1 MHDHI
6 DLGGVWQAEI
16 PGLGTCPVHLPGTL
30 DQSGAG
36 LPDTPD
42 LTTRLT
48 RTHTFEGAARFR
60 RSVAF
65 PAADGERLFL
75 MAERSRQVQVF
86 ANGKPRRPYASGTL
100 STPWVYEVSDLAGQT
115 TDLTLVCDNSYAD
128 WDRDSIIGSSA
139 VTDETQTNWNGVIG
153 QFSLYRE
160 PQSFIRRVRVYPFAG
175 LKAARV
181 AADLDLGV
189 ATGTLQISS
198 EAFVAPLVR
207 DVSDLA
213 GRTTVLWDN
222 VPLRPGL
229 RYWDEEDGV
238 LYDLQAFLDDGP
250 AYTDRFG
257 VRSFGVNDQY
267 RLTLNGRAFFLRG
280 EANCA
285 VFPQSGC
292 PPMDKE
298 SWLTVLRRYASY
310 GVNCMRFHSWCPPD
324 AAFAAADELGMMMQ
338 PELSHWNCKNAFA
351 SDAAFA
357 YYRDE
362 LTEILYQYANHPS
375 FVMLSLGN
383 ELMADEA
390 GHRRMDE
397 LLATARAIDTTRLYA
412 NGSNTHYG
420 ALGPDAASDFYTSM
434 AIGDKHLR
442 ATSSPMVGHLNEC
455 YPDARH
461 NYTEAVNEVLQTGKP
476 VFGFEVGQYE
486 VLPDFAQIDAYR
498 GVTRARNLELVR
510 ETQRA
515 AGRLD
520 NWDAAVQATGELAL
534 RCYREEVE
542 AVLRTPGMSGL
553 SLLGLQDFPG
563 QGTALVGMMDANL
576 VPKPYDFARPERF
589 RAFFTSVLPLVLL
602 ERYTYTAGE
611 VLCAR
616 VQLANYGKSDLEAQ
630 PQWRLCR
637 DGRVLLE
644 GSLPCRR
651 FARGGLREAGELRV
665 MLDVKNVPARL
676 DLEVTIGT
684 ARNAWPLWIYPT
696 LPDRSSE
703 AEHTL
708 TEALLHDIENG
719 ARVLLEPPADE
730 KHLPRSIPGQ
740 FSTDFWSVHTFP
752 TQPGGMGLCIDAA
765 HPALADFPT
774 EGHADW
780 QWWAPSKGRPLILP
794 AGVRSIAAVPDVL
807 TGTRNMGLLFEAR
820 VGKGAVLVSSMG
832 LSGSPYPECR
842 ALLSSLLDYVHSD
855 AFAPTQTIN
864 AKDLRALIP
873 DCEE

>member
-1 MHDHI
+1 MHDI
-6 DLGGVWQAEI
+6 VDLEGLWQAEL
-16 PGLGTCPVHLPGTL
+16 PGLGAHSVHLPGTL
-30 DQSGAG
+30 DQSETG

-48 RTHTFEGAARFR
+48 RTHTFEGAVRFR
-60 RSVAF
+60 RSVGF
-65 PAADGERLFL
+65 PASHGERLFL
-75 MAERSRQVQVF
+75 MAERSRQLQVF
-86 ANGKPRRPYASGTL
+86 LDGKPCRPYIPGTL
-100 STPWVYEVSDLAGQT
+100 STPWVYEVTALAGQT
-115 TDLTLVCDNSYAD
+115 VDLTLVCDNRYAD

-153 QFSLYRE
+153 RICLYRE
-160 PQSFIRRVRVYPFAG
+160 PISFIRQVRVYPLPG
-175 LKAARV
+175 LSAARV
-181 AADLDLGV
+181 TADLDLG
-189 ATGTLQISS
+189 AAAGALQINS
-198 EAFVAPLVR
+198 EAFAAPLMR

-213 GRTTVLWDN
+213 GHVTVSWES
-222 VPLRPGL
+222 VPLRAGL
-229 RYWDEEDGV
+229 RHWDEEEGA
-238 LYDLQAFLDDGP
+238 LYELRASLDSGP
-250 AYTDRFG
+250 EYAARFG
-257 VRSFGVNDQY
+257 VRHFGVNDQR
-267 RLTLNGRAFFLRG
+267 RLTLNDRVFFLRG

-292 PPMDKE
+292 PPMDRQ

-324 AAFAAADELGMMMQ
+324 AAFEAADELGMMMQ

-362 LTEILYQYANHPS
+362 LTAILHWYANHPS

-383 ELMADEA
+383 ELMAGEA

-397 LLATARAIDTTRLYA
+397 LLATARTIDKTRLYA

-455 YPDARH
+455 YPDAKH
-461 NYTEAVNEVLQTGKP
+461 NYTDAVNEVLQAGKP

-486 VLPDFAQIDAYR
+486 ILPEFAQIDAYR

-515 AGRLD
+515 ANRLD
-520 NWDAAVQATGELAL
+520 DWETAVQATGELAL

-589 RAFFTSVLPLVLL
+589 RAFFTPVLPLIFLD
-602 ERYTYTAGE
+602 RYTYTAGE
-611 VLCAR
+611 ELCASI
-616 VQLANYGKSDLEAQ
+616 QLANYGKCDLEAR
-630 PQWRLCR
+630 PQWRLRC
-637 DGRVLLE
+637 GGKVLLE

-651 FARGGLREAGELRV
+651 FARGGLREAGELRLN
-665 MLDVKNVPARL
+665 LDAETAPVRL
-676 DLEVTIGT
+676 DLEVNIGT
-684 ARNAWPLWIYPT
+684 ARNVWPLWVYPA
-696 LPDRSSE
+696 LPDRRDE
-703 AEHTL
+703 VEHTL
-708 TEALLHDIENG
+708 TEALLHHIENG

-730 KHLPRSIPGQ
+730 RHLPRSIPGQ

-752 TQPGGMGLCIDAA
+752 TQSGGMGLCIDAT
-765 HPALADFPT
+765 HPALASFPT
-774 EGHADW
+774 EAHADW
-780 QWWAPSKGRPLILP
+780 QWWAPSKGRPLVLP
-794 AGVRSIAAVPDVL
+794 AGVHSIAAVLDVL

-855 AFAPTQTIN
+855 AFAPTQTMR
-864 AKDLRALIP
+864 AQDLRSLIA
-873 DCEE
+873 DCPE